1 VTTIVH
7 STCFEGGFALEQL
20 ENERNEIYY
29 RACKDSICRY
39 AEDEYIAR
47 MYLEGMGWDPMQPP
61 LPEDQSTPQFQPP
74 AVDPKN
80 PAPETIPATPDSP
93 SAHCTT
99 DRPESDSSDGYARL
113 YF

>member
-1 VTTIVH
+1 MTTIVH
-7 STCFEGGFALEQL
+7 STCFEGGYKLEQL

-61 LPEDQSTPQFQPP
+61 LPEDQSTPQSQPLV
-74 AVDPKN
+74 ADPKN
-80 PAPETIPATPDSP
+80 PAPETTPATPDSP
-93 SAHCTT
+93 SEHCTT
-99 DRPESDSSDGYARL
+99 DRPESDSWDGYGRL

>member
-1 VTTIVH
+1 MTTIVH
-7 STCFEGGFALEQL
+7 ATHFEGGYSLEQL

-61 LPEDQSTPQFQPP
+61 LPLDQSTHQSQLQ
-74 AVDPKN
+74 AADPKN
-80 PAPETIPATPDSP
+80 PAPETIPAIPDLP
-93 SAHCTT
+93 SEHCTT
-99 DRPESDSSDGYARL
+99 DKPESDSSDGCARL

>member
-1 VTTIVH
+1 MTTVVH
-7 STCFEGGFALEQL
+7 STQFEGGYSLEQL

-61 LPEDQSTPQFQPP
+61 LPLDQSVSTV
-74 AVDPKN
+74 A
-80 PAPETIPATPDSP
+80 
-93 SAHCTT
+93 
-99 DRPESDSSDGYARL
+99 SDIQELKSDAKERL
-113 YF
+113 SELEGRVRQIEMVVGWTK